1 VALLSH
7 GLLSSGGEG
16 CNCEAIEM
24 MPNEKMTSREGSI
37 DLVYVFALLW
47 RGKWLIAGTASVAV
61 LLAVAYALTA
71 PSWYRSEVLL
81 KLAETRSTQG
91 LSGQLGALG
100 GLASLAGLTIG
111 SNTSAEPIAVLTSR
125 EFIGDF
131 IRDENL
137 LPVLLADKWDA
148 SAKRWKPSR
157 AGDEP
162 DIRDGIRYFSKNVIK
177 VTEDRK
183 SSLITLTIE
192 WKDAAIAAAWADVLV
207 DRVNEHMRQRALRE
221 AQNNVGYLKQE
232 LASAS
237 LVAVQQ
243 SIGRVLET
251 ELQRLMLAN
260 VNKEYAFRVIDRAQI
275 AKRRYYPQRA
285 LIVSG
290 VLVASLILSA
300 LFLIALDAFRRS
312 RAQFLAG

>member
-7 GLLSSGGEG
+7 GLLSSAGEG

-137 LPVLLADKWDA
+137 LPMLLADKWDA
-148 SAKRWKPSR
+148 SAKRWKPSQ

-192 WKDAAIAAAWADVLV
+192 WKDAAIAAAWAEVLV

>member
-1 VALLSH
+1 
-7 GLLSSGGEG
+7 
-16 CNCEAIEM
+16 M
-24 MPNEKMTSREGSI
+24 
-37 DLVYVFALLW
+37 
-47 RGKWLIAGTASVAV
+47 
-61 LLAVAYALTA
+61 
-71 PSWYRSEVLL
+71 
-81 KLAETRSTQG
+81 
-91 LSGQLGALG
+91 
-100 GLASLAGLTIG
+100 
-111 SNTSAEPIAVLTSR
+111 
-125 EFIGDF
+125 
-131 IRDENL
+131 
-137 LPVLLADKWDA
+137 LLADKWDA
-148 SAKRWKPSR
+148 SAKRWKPSQ

-192 WKDAAIAAAWADVLV
+192 WKDAAIAAAWAEVLV